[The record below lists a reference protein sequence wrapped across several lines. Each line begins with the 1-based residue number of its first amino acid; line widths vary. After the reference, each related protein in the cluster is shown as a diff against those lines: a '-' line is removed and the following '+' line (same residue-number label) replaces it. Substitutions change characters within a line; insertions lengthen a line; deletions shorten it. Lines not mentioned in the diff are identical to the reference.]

1 MLFFLFFFLK
11 PINKSILAKEGIK
24 EKTLL
29 NWHKAIAHITR
40 CTQAAV
46 YFLIKVFST
55 SSKAEH
61 WSSVLSLEK
70 GVLGS
75 SYKEKVR
82 RSLSLLILIFSPFL
96 FLSVPIHGY
105 HSFLSQ

>member
-46 YFLIKVFST
+46 YFLKFFLPLAKLNIGPVFSHLKRVYWGAVT
-55 SSKAEH
+55 
-61 WSSVLSLEK
+61 
-70 GVLGS
+70 
-75 SYKEKVR
+75 R
-82 RSLSLLILIFSPFL
+82 RK
-96 FLSVPIHGY
+96 
-105 HSFLSQ
+105 